1 MDNPYFYVF
10 CGFHHFS
17 YNEDNSKNDKEM
29 ERMTMSNLQ
38 TPFRYDFVGSFLRP
52 EKLKKA
58 RRQFNEGKIDATALK
73 KVEDEAITELV
84 SKIKELGYH
93 VITDGEFRR
102 ATWHLDFMW
111 GFDGIGHTP
120 TKTGLP
126 FHGEA
131 AMVDDTY
138 IVGKIGLTGEHP
150 FVDHF
155 RFVKALEDEN
165 TVAKQTIPSPAQ
177 FLAQFTMPF
186 NRGCTEKHYP
196 NEQELVN
203 DIVAAYGKVID
214 DLYAAGCRNLQ
225 LDDCTWG
232 MFADKI
238 GHTLYGTTR
247 EGIVEFQKAHKDI
260 NDKVIAN
267 APKDMIINTHV
278 CRGNFHSTY
287 ASEGAY
293 DSVADILFG
302 EEDVNAYFLEFD
314 DERSGGFAPLAKV
327 SGEKKVVLGLITTKS
342 PVLEDKQL
350 VIDRI
355 HDAAKYIPLERLYLS
370 PQCGFASC
378 EIGNKL
384 TEEEQWAKL
393 RLVKEVAE
401 EVWGK

>member
-58 RRQFNEGKIDATALK
+58 RRQFNEGKIDAAALK

-260 NDKVIAN
+260 NNKVIAN

-401 EVWGK
+401 KVWGK

>member
-1 MDNPYFYVF
+1 
-10 CGFHHFS
+10 
-17 YNEDNSKNDKEM
+17 
-29 ERMTMSNLQ
+29 MSNLQ

-58 RRQFNEGKIDATALK
+58 RRQFDEGKIDAAALK
-73 KVEDEAITELV
+73 EVEDEAITELV
-84 SKIKELGYH
+84 RKIKDLGYH

-111 GFDGIGHTP
+111 AFDGIGHTP

-138 IVGKIGLTGEHP
+138 IVGKIGLNREHT

-186 NRGCTEKHYP
+186 NRSCTKKYYP
-196 NEQELVN
+196 DEQELVE
-203 DIVAAYGKVID
+203 DIVKAYGTVID

-247 EGIVEFQKAHKDI
+247 EGIVDFQKSHKDI
-260 NDKVIAN
+260 NNKVIAN

-302 EEDVNAYFLEFD
+302 EENVNAYFLEFD

-327 SGEKKVVLGLITTKS
+327 SGEKKVVLGLITSKS
-342 PVLEDKQL
+342 PALENKQF

-401 EVWGK
+401 EVWGDNF